1 MPLVRVRALEDFAHR
16 GASYHTGDMVDLP
29 PVDAIVLHR
38 RRKVTLTRAL
48 AIDPPREPHLRQ
60 SDGAGPTDDPGE
72 EASSRPRR
80 RRARKADADDPQ
92 Q

>member
-16 GASYHTGDMVDLP
+16 GASYHTGELVDLP

-48 AIDPPREPHLRQ
+48 AIDPPREPEIRAQ
-60 SDGAGPTDDPGE
+60 QTGDTSED